1 MATKAELKALKTRL
15 NAFLKNNTDIP
26 APLAEAME
34 RVVCAIDCV
43 LMNPHA
49 PELTDK
55 WLRDELAKF
64 DAVRKAAP
72 SGRRG

>member
-1 MATKAELKALKTRL
+1 MATKTELKALKTRL
-15 NAFLKNNTDIP
+15 NAFLKNNADIP
-26 APLAEAME
+26 PPLAEAME
-34 RVVCAIDCV
+34 RVVCAVNVV
-43 LMNPHA
+43 LMNPKL

-55 WLRDELAKF
+55 ILREELAKF